1 MKQQQNQNLGFLT
14 SASQA
19 CAIEGCDPDFILMSS
34 VVIPAAATLTTAD
47 PLLTNLTL
55 AYPGGTGSD
64 GSALWFFQK
73 HSTSF
78 NHLFQSGKE
87 FIQGGN
93 LVSSSTPIAGQL
105 LLESMQVHS
114 IGLQIASSFGNVPVT
129 PKDAKMIA
137 DAALFDMWLEAD
149 GATPDNPTYS
159 DYPDISVPVVAMPS
173 NVGLYGSTAETGQGI
188 ASLGVP
194 GLIFATELKEK
205 PILQKGQLIG
215 ARLSFP
221 PQVGILNG
229 IPGAA
234 QSATPPTLQTTSGV
248 LVRLFMFGKA
258 KYKNRS

>member
-1 MKQQQNQNLGFLT
+1 MKQKQNQNLGFLT
-14 SASQA
+14 PASQA

-34 VVIPAAATLTTAD
+34 VVIPPVGVAPDLTAAF
-47 PLLTNLTL
+47 
-55 AYPGGTGSD
+55 PGGTGSD

-73 HSTSF
+73 HSTTF

-114 IGLQIASSFGNVPVT
+114 IGLQIASAFGNTPVT
-129 PKDAKMIA
+129 PKDVKMIA
-137 DAALFDMWLEAD
+137 DTALFDMWLEAD

-173 NVGLYGSTAETGQGI
+173 NVGVYGNSVETGQGV

-221 PQVGILNG
+221 PQTGILNG
-229 IPGAA
+229 LVAPSTAA
-234 QSATPPTLQTTSGV
+234 APVLSTATGV
-248 LVRLFMFGKA
+248 VVRLFMFGKA